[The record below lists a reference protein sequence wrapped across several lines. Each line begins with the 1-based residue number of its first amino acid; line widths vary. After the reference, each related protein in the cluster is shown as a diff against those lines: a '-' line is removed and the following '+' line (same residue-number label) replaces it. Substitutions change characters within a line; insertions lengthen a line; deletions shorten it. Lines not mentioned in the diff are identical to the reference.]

1 MLLVNVR
8 FVVIM
13 LMLVSHS
20 QFLFSSPPRLICM
33 YGYCQLWMYWWKNIK
48 SLYKKYFPRQLY
60 ITYVRLRVDLDLE

>member
-20 QFLFSSPPRLICM
+20 QFLFSSPPRLVCIWILSIM
-33 YGYCQLWMYWWKNIK
+33 DVLVEEY
-48 SLYKKYFPRQLY
+48 
-60 ITYVRLRVDLDLE
+60 